1 MRKSL
6 LHTIQDIL
14 ADAKGLDIRVL
25 DVRQLTDITD
35 YMIIVNGTSTRHVLS
50 MADKLVEGM
59 REHGIRRLGVE
70 GADLGEWVLVD
81 FGDVVVHLMR
91 PQTRQ
96 FYNLEKLWGGA
107 EAPGGALEI

>member
-6 LHTIQDIL
+6 LRTIQDIL
-14 ADAKGLDIRVL
+14 VDAKGLDIRVL

-35 YMIIVNGTSTRHVLS
+35 YMIIVNGTSTRHVQS
-50 MADKLVEGM
+50 VADKLVEGM
-59 REHGIRRLGVE
+59 RARGIRSLGVE
-70 GADLGEWVLVD
+70 GADIGEWVLVD
-81 FGDVVVHLMR
+81 FGDVVVHVMR

-107 EAPGGALEI
+107 EAPGGALEV